1 MTVPKDAD
9 RGLVEARR
17 KELETTLQELSRTAD
32 RGARGDD
39 VPAL

>member
-9 RGLVEARR
+9 RELVETRR
-17 KELETTLQELSRTAD
+17 QELETTLQELSRAAD

-39 VPAL
+39 GPAL